1 MIYLK
6 LPEVAVLLYSIYY
19 LLLKLLNFTKSLL
32 TMLKRAVSALL
43 VVFALFL
50 TSCASTPTSGLVPF
64 ADSKDGYRFLYP
76 NGWTETK
83 GNSAIDIL
91 FHDIIEPSEN
101 VSVAITK
108 LETVKTIEEIGDAE
122 EIGLRVL
129 KRVVAPEGSGRQAKL
144 LNASQRELADR
155 NYYTFEYAVER
166 SQGEPRHD
174 LVTVST
180 NRGNLYT
187 MSISSSEKRWGKVKD
202 LFARVSKSF
211 TISE

>member
-1 MIYLK
+1 
-6 LPEVAVLLYSIYY
+6 
-19 LLLKLLNFTKSLL
+19 
-32 TMLKRAVSALL
+32 MLKRAVSTLL

-108 LETVKTIEEIGDAE
+108 LETVKDLEAIGDAE
-122 EIGLRVL
+122 AIGLRVQQ
-129 KRVVAPEGSGRQAKL
+129 RVVAPDGSGRQAKL
-144 LNASQRELADR
+144 LSATKRETAEH

-166 SQGEPRHD
+166 TQGEPRHD

-187 MSISSSEKRWGKVKD
+187 LSISSSEKRWEKVKD
-202 LFARVSKSF
+202 LFSRVAKSF
-211 TISE
+211 SIES

>member
-1 MIYLK
+1 M
-6 LPEVAVLLYSIYY
+6 
-19 LLLKLLNFTKSLL
+19 F
-32 TMLKRAVSALL
+32 KRVISTLL
-43 VVFALFL
+43 VVFSLLL

-64 ADSKDGYRFLYP
+64 VDSKDGYRFLYP

-108 LETVKTIEEIGDAE
+108 LQTIKTLEEIGDADA
-122 EIGLRVL
+122 IGLRVQQ
-129 KRVVAPEGSGRQAKL
+129 RVVAPEGSGREAKL
-144 LNASQRELADR
+144 LSTTEKESGDR
-155 NYYTFEYAVER
+155 NYYIFEYAVQR
-166 SQGEPRHD
+166 AQGEPRHD

-187 MSISSSEKRWGKVKD
+187 LSISSSEKRWEKVKD
-202 LFARVSKSF
+202 LFSRVAKSF
-211 TISE
+211 TIDE

>member
-1 MIYLK
+1 
-6 LPEVAVLLYSIYY
+6 
-19 LLLKLLNFTKSLL
+19 
-32 TMLKRAVSALL
+32 MLKRAVSLLL

-101 VSVAITK
+101 VSVAISK
-108 LETVKTIEEIGDAE
+108 LETVKTLEEIGEPEA
-122 EIGLRVL
+122 IGLRVQQ
-129 KRVVAPEGSGRQAKL
+129 RVVAPEGSGSQAKL
-144 LNASQRELADR
+144 LSATQKESGDR
-155 NYYTFEYAVER
+155 NYYIFEYAVQR
-166 SQGEPRHD
+166 LQGEPRHD

-187 MSISSSEKRWGKVKD
+187 LSISSSEKRWEKAKD
-202 LFARVSKSF
+202 LFARVAKSF
-211 TISE
+211 TIDE

>member
-1 MIYLK
+1 M
-6 LPEVAVLLYSIYY
+6 
-19 LLLKLLNFTKSLL
+19 F
-32 TMLKRAVSALL
+32 KRTVSTLL
-43 VVFALFL
+43 VLFALFL
-50 TSCASTPTSGLVPF
+50 TSCANTPTSGLVPF

-108 LETVKTIEEIGDAE
+108 LETVKTLEDIGDAE
-122 EIGLRVL
+122 AIALRVQE
-129 KRVVAPEGSGRQAKL
+129 RVVAPVGSGRQAKL
-144 LNASQRELADR
+144 LNVSQKESKDR

-166 SQGEPRHD
+166 AQGEPRHD
-174 LVTVST
+174 LVTVAT

-187 MSISSSEKRWGKVKD
+187 LSISSSEKRWDKVKE
-202 LFARVSKSF
+202 LFSRVAKSF
-211 TISE
+211 TIEP

>member
-1 MIYLK
+1 
-6 LPEVAVLLYSIYY
+6 
-19 LLLKLLNFTKSLL
+19 
-32 TMLKRAVSALL
+32 MLKRAVSIML
-43 VVFALFL
+43 VAFALFL

-108 LETVKTIEEIGDAE
+108 LETVKNLEEIGDPEA
-122 EIGLRVL
+122 IGLRVQQ
-129 KRVVAPEGSGRQAKL
+129 RVVAPDGSGRQAQL
-144 LNASQRELADR
+144 LNAIQREDGDR
-155 NYYTFEYAVER
+155 KYYTFEYAVKR
-166 SQGEPRHD
+166 LQGEPRHD
-174 LVTVST
+174 LVTVTT

-187 MSISSSEKRWGKVKD
+187 MNISSAEKRWDKVKD

-211 TISE
+211 SITE

>member
-1 MIYLK
+1 M
-6 LPEVAVLLYSIYY
+6 
-19 LLLKLLNFTKSLL
+19 F
-32 TMLKRAVSALL
+32 KRAVSTLLL
-43 VVFALFL
+43 VLALFL
-50 TSCASTPTSGLVPF
+50 TSCANTPTSGLVPF

-76 NGWTETK
+76 NGWEETK

-108 LETVKTIEEIGDAE
+108 LQTVASLEEIGEPEA
-122 EIGLRVL
+122 IGLRVL
-129 KRVVAPEGSGRQAKL
+129 KRVVAPEGSGRQGKL
-144 LNASQRELADR
+144 LNAEQHQYSDR

-166 SQGEPRHD
+166 AQGEPRHD

-187 MSISSSEKRWGKVKD
+187 LSISASEKRWGKVKN
-202 LFARVSKSF
+202 LFTRVAKSF